1 MAKQII
7 SREEALAQGLKRY
20 FDGKPCPHG
29 HIAAR
34 IIRKDR
40 PSGSCSECAR
50 LASLRWK
57 REHVERS
64 RDLARRWGQE
74 NRDRKLEWH
83 RQNRESQHAANRRY
97 YAKNRAAMVER
108 GKASGHRR
116 RARKH
121 QCGGSHTAA
130 DLRAILGA
138 QKHRCAYCRADLRKV
153 RRHLDHIMPLAR
165 GGSNGP
171 ENLQYLCEPCNR
183 SKGAKHPAEFARE
196 RGLLL

>member
-1 MAKQII
+1 MADQFI

-20 FDGKPCPHG
+20 FDGLPCIHG
-29 HIAAR
+29 HVAAKLM
-34 IIRKDR
+34 RKDR
-40 PSGSCSECAR
+40 TSGACAECRR

-57 REHVERS
+57 DEHADHCREY
-64 RDLARRWGQE
+64 ARRWGRE
-74 NRDRKLEWH
+74 NREAKLEWH
-83 RQNRESQHAANRRY
+83 RRNRESQHAANRRY
-97 YAKNRAAMVER
+97 YAKNREAMVER

-121 QCGGSHTAA
+121 ECGGSHTAA
-130 DLRAILGA
+130 DLRAILKA
-138 QKHRCAYCRADLRKV
+138 QNHRCAYCRADLRKV
-153 RRHLDHIMPLAR
+153 QRHLDHIMPLAR

-183 SKGAKHPAEFARE
+183 SKGAKHPTEFARE